1 MRAFSRCFSMESRS
15 SEKILFSTP
24 ISRMPPALCRPK
36 SFYLFQAIGLL
47 FINIVD
53 ILFHL
58 IHAFEAFLPAEFL
71 DRVVYLFT
79 AVAAFAAGK
88 EQASEK
94 DKEQDNVFTPEVF
107 QGHLV
112 AVLIRQGGCRCSLA
126 FLNFRGN
133 SFPCLIFR
141 SDRREKGH
149 LNL

>member
-1 MRAFSRCFSMESRS
+1 MRAFSKYFSMESRGY
-15 SEKILFSTP
+15 EEINFSTP
-24 ISRMPPALCRPK
+24 ISRMPPALFQPK

-88 EQASEK
+88 DQAGEK
-94 DKEQDNVFTPEVF
+94 DKEQGPGFVGLFYPCHDVFLFFISTPDR
-107 QGHLV
+107 V
-112 AVLIRQGGCRCSLA
+112 A
-126 FLNFRGN
+126 GN
-133 SFPCLIFR
+133 PMA
-141 SDRREKGH
+141 
-149 LNL
+149 